1 MRKGSIS
8 LDSAPKWMTL
18 SIFKTVAGMDATTV
32 FHDIGHSTEAKKILS
47 KYFIGELREV
57 SYYIR
62 DIKF

>member
-1 MRKGSIS
+1 MKLG
-8 LDSAPKWMTL
+8 
-18 SIFKTVAGMDATTV
+18 IFKTVAGMDATTV

-57 SYYIR
+57 NYYIR